1 MKKIFLFIILFFSI
15 SNVYA
20 ITGKENINVT
30 LNKCIDGDTA
40 SFKYNDKIIKVRFL
54 AVDTPESTKEK
65 EEYGIEASNF
75 TCDKLTSAKE
85 IIIEFDKNSD
95 LQDKYDRYLGW
106 IFIDG
111 VLLQDEIIKNGLGE
125 VAYLYDDYK
134 YTDILKKSELKAK
147 QNKIGIWKNHQ
158 IIDYRILIIIF
169 LIIILLCI
177 ISPKIKKVIKRKVK
191 KEIKKKITQ

>member
-147 QNKIGIWKNHQ
+147 QNKIGIWKNQQ